1 MTTIKKGA
9 TFTQNF
15 LSLSDI
21 EKNHYIIN
29 STLFRRHVNRKF
41 ISLTGVWK
49 IELRQMG
56 KLILFKK
63 FLVIADNE
71 TLFDESKSEWLN
83 LFEKFWSFDSICV
96 KSIENI
102 QTNQTFSH
110 GSMFKSCIGA
120 EWSTFYP
127 DPKSNLEDN
136 FGIDFKSRKL
146 IYV

>member
-1 MTTIKKGA
+1 M
-9 TFTQNF
+9 N
-15 LSLSDI
+15 DI
-21 EKNHYIIN
+21 VTHNLFN
-29 STLFRRHVNRKF
+29 STLFPRNKKSKVLRVF
-41 ISLTGVWK
+41 GEWK

-71 TLFDESKSEWLN
+71 TLLDESKSEWLN

-102 QTNQTFSH
+102 QTNQTYSH
-110 GSMFKSCIGA
+110 GRMFKSCMGDDGA

-127 DPKSNLEDN
+127 DPKSDIDNL
-136 FGIDFKSRKL
+136 GIDLKL
-146 IYV
+146 RIYNVMIFLNVA